1 MERSFPHSTPSA
13 FAKPGGEYGRVIVV
27 GAGAGGMM
35 AAGRAAEMGA
45 KVLLLEKTDGPGK
58 KILVS
63 GKSRCNLT
71 NARDLKVFFTMYG
84 LNGRFLHGAFHRFFR
99 DDLLAFLSLY
109 GVETKVERG
118 GRIFPLSNDA
128 ADVVKAFRRYLA
140 DHGVKLRTGVS
151 VKGIAVRDGRV
162 EGVLTQEGLLPAA
175 VVILATGGATW
186 PATGSAGDG
195 YRMAAAVGHTVTKL
209 RPALVPLVVI
219 EVERAKSMQGV
230 SLRNVRLTAFRGP
243 AGAMDPALT
252 PSKEAGRG
260 LGPRRKKGPV
270 IESRMGEMLFTHF
283 GIGGPITLLMSLSVV
298 DALAEGPVSVA
309 IDLKPALTAEE
320 LRVRL
325 QRDFDSFGKR
335 GFRSL
340 LAGLLPHKMIE
351 PFIEMTGIPAD
362 RPGHQI
368 SAAERE
374 KLLGLLKAIR
384 FNIRGALPMTA
395 AIVTAGGVAL
405 GEVDPRTM
413 ASRLV
418 SGLFFCGE
426 VMDIDA
432 DTGGYNLQAAFST
445 GFVAGEEAAKLL
457 PS

>member
-1 MERSFPHSTPSA
+1 
-13 FAKPGGEYGRVIVV
+13 
-27 GAGAGGMM
+27 MM
-35 AAGRAAEMGA
+35 AAVRAAEMGA

-71 NARDLKVFFTMYG
+71 NARDLKDFFAMYG
-84 LNGRFLHGAFHRFFR
+84 PNGRFLHGAFHRFFR
-99 DDLLAFLSLY
+99 DDLLAFLNLH

-140 DHGVKLRTGVS
+140 DHGVKLRTSVS

-162 EGVLTQEGLLPAA
+162 EGVLTQEGHLPARA
-175 VVILATGGATW
+175 VILATGGANW
-186 PATGSAGDG
+186 PATGSTGDG
-195 YRMAAAVGHTVTKL
+195 YRMAAVVGHTVTKL
-209 RPALVPLVVI
+209 RPALVPLVVTEI
-219 EVERAKSMQGV
+219 ERAKSMQGV

-243 AGAMDPALT
+243 AAAMDPALI
-252 PSKEAGRG
+252 PSKETGRG
-260 LGPRRKKGPV
+260 LGQRRKKGPV

-283 GIGGPITLLMSLSVV
+283 GIGGPITLLMSLSIV

-320 LRVRL
+320 LRIRL

-351 PFIEMTGIPAD
+351 PFIDMTGIPAD

-374 KLLGLLKAIR
+374 KLLGLLKTLR
-384 FNIRGALPMTA
+384 FNIRGALPMTS
-395 AIVTAGGVAL
+395 AIVTAGGVELA
-405 GEVDPRTM
+405 EIDPRTM

-457 PS
+457 PA